1 MEGIVTQTI
10 QNNSTEIH
18 AIEFSGTPSH
28 PETFT
33 IHSTARHP
41 FWVENLQSWQ
51 DASALEPGMQILL
64 VDGSIVDV
72 ISNTKSTT
80 DSRVYNFSVHQ
91 YENYFAGDFGVL
103 VHNCKIPRL
112 TKHTFNRHVTRSKYP
127 DKSHFIKPSQL
138 NKLIRSTLNN
148 PTSTKLQANCRM
160 VYERLF
166 GRSVG
171 TLGQTGVRVV
181 VSANGEKI
189 VTAFPF

>member
-33 IHSTARHP
+33 IHSTAGHP

-64 VDGSIVDV
+64 VDGSTVDV
-72 ISNTKSTT
+72 ISNSKSTT

-91 YENYFAGDFGVL
+91 YENYFAGDLGVL
-103 VHNCKIPRL
+103 VHNAKCDITKVSPNTINHIFGKPMHKLDNIVKTYGSNSQAMSALVVAVNNSKIALMKPGL
-112 TKHTFNRHVTRSKYP
+112 FQEYVTLAGQNVMVRGNIIG
-127 DKSHFIKPSQL
+127 DQIK
-138 NKLIRSTLNN
+138 I
-148 PTSTKLQANCRM
+148 A
-160 VYERLF
+160 
-166 GRSVG
+166 
-171 TLGQTGVRVV
+171 
-181 VSANGEKI
+181 
-189 VTAFPF
+189 TAFIP